1 MFTGWSK
8 KLSEYLLSEAAAINV
23 TEYAASL
30 QEMYELWCA
39 GDEEALRS
47 YLNDEDAEEEAETE
61 EMTEEEK
68 ALFEEYRNAMSTER
82 DINMIEVAKGYLE
95 SGKTVFYAVGLAHL
109 LTDDG
114 LVDGLRAAGYTVE
127 LVQYQK

>member
-1 MFTGWSK
+1 MEALTYSR
-8 KLSEYLLSEAAAINV
+8 SEYNRELMELF
-23 TEYAASL
+23 
-30 QEMYELWCA
+30 EMWCA

-61 EMTEEEK
+61 EMDEEEK
-68 ALFEEYRNAMSTER
+68 ALYEEYRNAMSTER